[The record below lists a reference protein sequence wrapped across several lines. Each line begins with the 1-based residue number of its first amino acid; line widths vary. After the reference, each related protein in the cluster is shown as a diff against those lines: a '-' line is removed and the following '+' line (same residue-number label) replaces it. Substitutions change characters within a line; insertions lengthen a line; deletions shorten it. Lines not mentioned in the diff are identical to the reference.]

1 MYFLYIIYSQS
12 KDKYYIGQT
21 IDLNSRIKRHNG
33 KRVLSTKFGI
43 PWILIYFE
51 QYRSRK
57 EAVAREVFL
66 KSPSGWLTLKEIK
79 EAHRNVAQPG

>member
-21 IDLNSRIKRHNG
+21 IDLDSRFKRHNS
-33 KRVLSTKFGI
+33 KRVASTKFGV
-43 PWILIYFE
+43 PWILVYCE
-51 QYRSRK
+51 QFQSRK
-57 EAVAREVFL
+57 EAVTREVFL

-79 EAHRNVAQPG
+79 ETHRNVAQPG